1 MPNIKRGMMGAAGA
15 DTGCA
20 DCGLFAWGYNSVG
33 QLGTGDTAN
42 LSSPVQVYA
51 AVPTDFSA
59 GNQFSAV
66 IKTNGSLWTTGLN
79 DNGQLGH
86 GNTTNLSAFTQVG
99 SDTDWDQI
107 SCGDDHWIARKTGG
121 TVWTCGSGYRGFLG
135 NDSTANVSTAVQVG
149 SDTDWTTVMTSGV
162 SVSAFK
168 GTSLYGW
175 GAGYAGSLGNN
186 AGVDYSSPVLIGT
199 GYANGV
205 RSSHGSNQ
213 YLNNQIKTD
222 NTIWVAGYGYRG
234 SGGTG
239 ASGNPYYNT
248 YTQIGSA
255 QWTWVCFGRYNNMA
269 RRTDGTLYA
278 WGWNNG
284 GNLGTGNTTSY
295 SSPVLVTGGETWGA
309 DFRHGGKGDY
319 SSAAINTSGELFGWG
334 NGGYGALGLGNETD
348 YSAPQQIGSATDWT
362 AIDRGPQHALGVIT
376 G

>member
-59 GNQFSAV
+59 GHQFSAV

-135 NDSTANVSTAVQVG
+135 NGSTANVSTPVQVG
-149 SDTDWTTVMTSGV
+149 GDTDWTTVMTSGV

-175 GAGYAGSLGNN
+175 GSNYAGSLGD
-186 AGVDYSSPVLIGT
+186 GTTVDYSSPVLIGT

-205 RSSHGSNQ
+205 RSSGSKNQ

-222 NTIWVAGYGYRG
+222 NTIWVAGYGYKG
-234 SGGTG
+234 AGGTG

-255 QWTWVCFGRYNNMA
+255 QWTWVTFGQYSNMA
-269 RRTDGTLYA
+269 RRTNGDLYA
-278 WGWNNG
+278 WGRNASG
-284 GNLGTGNTTSY
+284 GLGTGNTTAT

-309 DFRHGGKGDY
+309 GFRHGAR
-319 SSAAINTSGELFGWG
+319 SSSVGSAINTSGELFAWG
-334 NGGYGALGLGNETD
+334 GATMALGLGTPTA
-348 YSAPQQIGSATDWT
+348 YSVPQQVGSATDWS
-362 AIDRGPQHALGVIT
+362 AIDMGSDHTLGVRT